1 MKTQSVEIVDRGR
14 GPQLSTRK
22 ISVQD
27 LLPFFRENACNDEI
41 RRWLPM
47 LSDEE
52 IGVLKDYIRC
62 HFDEVVEA
70 ESRIKAY
77 HDQQRTAQAEWT
89 RANDHLTSEERI
101 ALLRVKAA
109 KQRAEKNGADDSRG

>member
-1 MKTQSVEIVDRGR
+1 MKTRTIEIVDHGL

-27 LLPFFRENACNDEI
+27 LLPFYRENASNDEI

-52 IGVLKDYIRC
+52 IGVLKEYLRS
-62 HFDEVVEA
+62 HFEEVIAA
-70 ESRIKAY
+70 EKRIKTH
-77 HDQQRTAQAEWT
+77 HDKQRTAQPEWT
-89 RANDHLTSEERI
+89 RANDHLTLEERT
-101 ALLRVKAA
+101 ALLREKAA
-109 KQRAEKNGADDSRG
+109 QRKAEENGADDSRG